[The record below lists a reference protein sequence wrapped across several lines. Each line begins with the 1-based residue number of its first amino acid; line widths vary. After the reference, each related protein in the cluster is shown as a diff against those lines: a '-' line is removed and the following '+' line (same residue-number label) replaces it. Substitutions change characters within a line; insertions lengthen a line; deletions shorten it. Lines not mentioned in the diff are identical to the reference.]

1 MTDLFVSIANKQRS
15 IFCENISQR
24 EPYMASTLLMAQN
37 FSATEIPLVSA
48 DSLLAD
54 FRVST
59 TLRSV
64 KADLATSSTGTVRRR
79 RLTPA
84 LTELLRRGKA
94 DGILTV
100 EDIREALG
108 KKPTK
113 DKWKRLSEI
122 LAENAIPIEDK
133 AGRPLAVRS
142 QALESKVL
150 GSGSE
155 SSMEPMR
162 IYMRAMGSKGLLKR
176 EDEVY
181 LARQIEEGN
190 LEVDHILR
198 QIPMCAKEL
207 LRGHRLVNCG
217 ALRGDRLIDLKDL
230 PPAPKPLPDAEPVH
244 KVRQQLD
251 IYLAPLQKAW
261 SDFEASFRPKQ
272 ESKSSALATRK
283 KSLTD
288 IGQFLEHTS
297 LHPKMRETIIEAI
310 RLKVKRIR
318 KRARE
323 AQEAVQ
329 ATPYSLSQIQ
339 KGLPEWN
346 KVSKEWPEAHAM
358 ASSYIKLMTR
368 YERETGLSVD
378 ELLSLVDSLEQNL
391 YRVDK
396 ARKKLIEGNL
406 RLVVSV
412 AKQYMNQGMTFLD
425 LIQEG
430 NIGLMRAVEKFDY
443 RLGHKFSTYSVW
455 WIRQAIARAIE
466 DKARTIRVPVH
477 MAETIKKFTRLK
489 RYLAKQMGEQPTLQD
504 IADKME
510 VPLEQIRAI
519 SQLVSE
525 PISLD
530 MSIGAESEGVLRDV
544 VADGK
549 AVNPTVSV
557 INFEL
562 TQEMDKAL
570 EVLNPRERRVVELR
584 YGMAGNT
591 AHTLADLGRDF
602 QITRERARQIEA
614 NALKKLRHPARTK
627 RLSEF
632 VD

>member
-1 MTDLFVSIANKQRS
+1 MTDLFVSIANKQRL

-64 KADLATSSTGTVRRR
+64 KTDLATSSTGTVRRR

-133 AGRPLAVRS
+133 TGRPLAVRS

-283 KSLTD
+283 KSLND

-329 ATPYSLSQIQ
+329 TTPYNLSQIQ
-339 KGLPEWN
+339 KGLPEWD
-346 KVSKEWPEAHAM
+346 KAAKEWPEAHAM
-358 ASSYIKLMTR
+358 ASSYLRLMTR

-391 YRVDK
+391 YRVEK

-549 AVNPTVSV
+549 AINPTVSV

>member
-1 MTDLFVSIANKQRS
+1 VTDLFVSIANNQRL

-24 EPYMASTLLMAQN
+24 EPLMASTLLMAQN
-37 FSATEIPLVSA
+37 FIATEVPLVSA
-48 DSLLAD
+48 DTLLAD

-64 KADLATSSTGTVRRR
+64 KPDLATSSAGTVRRR

-84 LTELLRRGKA
+84 IADLLQRGKA

-100 EDIREALG
+100 EDIRGALG

-113 DKWKRLSEI
+113 DKWKRLREI
-122 LAENAIPIEDK
+122 IADNSIQVEDK
-133 AGRPLAVRS
+133 NGRALSVRS
-142 QALESKVL
+142 QSLESKVL
-150 GSGSE
+150 GSSSE
-155 SSMEPMR
+155 TSMEPMR

-190 LEVDHILR
+190 LEVDHVLR

-207 LRGHRLVNCG
+207 LRAHRLVNCG
-217 ALRGDRLIDLKDL
+217 TLRSDRLVDLKDL
-230 PPAPKPLPDAEPVH
+230 PPAPKPLPDAEPVN
-244 KVRQQLD
+244 KVRQQIDL
-251 IYLAPLQKAW
+251 YLAPLQLAW
-261 SDFEASFRPKQ
+261 SEFESSFRLKQ
-272 ESKSSALATRK
+272 ESKAKTLAARE
-283 KSLTD
+283 KSLSEVSA
-288 IGQFLEHTS
+288 FLEHTN
-297 LHPKMRETIIEAI
+297 LHPKLRETIIEAI

-323 AQEAVQ
+323 AQEAIQ
-329 ATPYSLSQIQ
+329 PTPYNLAQIHM
-339 KGLPEWN
+339 GLPDWE
-346 KVSKEWPEAHAM
+346 KASKQWPEAYVM

-368 YERETGLSVD
+368 YERETGLAVD
-378 ELLSLVDSLEQNL
+378 ELLRLVDSLEKNIH
-391 YRVDK
+391 RVEK

-430 NIGLMRAVEKFDY
+430 NIGLMRAVDKFDY

-510 VPLEQIRAI
+510 VPLEQIRSI
-519 SQLVSE
+519 SQLVAE

-544 VADGK
+544 VPDRK

-591 AHTLADLGRDF
+591 SHTLADLGRDF

>member
-1 MTDLFVSIANKQRS
+1 
-15 IFCENISQR
+15 
-24 EPYMASTLLMAQN
+24 MASTLLMAQN

>member
-1 MTDLFVSIANKQRS
+1 
-15 IFCENISQR
+15 
-24 EPYMASTLLMAQN
+24 MAQN
-37 FSATEIPLVSA
+37 FIATEVPLVSA
-48 DSLLAD
+48 DTLLAD

-59 TLRSV
+59 TLRSA
-64 KADLATSSTGTVRRR
+64 KPDLATSSTGTVRRR

-84 LTELLRRGKA
+84 VTDLLQRGKA

-100 EDIREALG
+100 QDIRDTLG

-113 DKWKRLSEI
+113 DKWKRLSDM
-122 LAENAIPIEDK
+122 LAENSIQVEDK
-133 AGRPLAVRS
+133 NGRALSIGS
-142 QALESKVL
+142 QSLESKVL
-150 GSGSE
+150 GTGSE
-155 SSMEPMR
+155 TSMEPMR
-162 IYMRAMGSKGLLKR
+162 IYMRAMGGKGLLKR

-207 LRGHRLVNCG
+207 LRSHRLVNCG
-217 ALRGDRLIDLKDL
+217 ALRSDRLIDLKDL
-230 PPAPKPLPDAEPVH
+230 PPPPKPLPDSEPVN
-244 KVRQQLD
+244 KVKQQLD
-251 IYLAPLQKAW
+251 IYLAPLQEAW
-261 SDFEASFRPKQ
+261 TDFESSFRPKQ
-272 ESKSSALATRK
+272 PSQATVLTTRK
-283 KSLTD
+283 KALD
-288 IGQFLEHTS
+288 KIGVFLEHTT

-323 AQEAVQ
+323 AQEAIQ
-329 ATPYSLSQIQ
+329 PTPYNLSQIQ
-339 KGLPEWN
+339 KGLPEWD
-346 KVSKEWPEAHAM
+346 KASKEWPEAHAM

-378 ELLSLVDSLEQNL
+378 ELLSLVDGLEQNL

-477 MAETIKKFTRLK
+477 MAETIKKFSRLK

-510 VPLEQIRAI
+510 VPLEQVRSI
-519 SQLVSE
+519 SQLVAE